1 VTYAAEETLGEEAL
15 DAMGRVVGAAT
26 PPGGLATFDGLLT
39 ATSDDPPGEDALDGL
54 VRRVLLSMLEERRT
68 RQSARA

>member
-26 PPGGLATFDGLLT
+26 PPGGSATFDGLLT
-39 ATSDDPPGEDALDGL
+39 ATNDDPPGEDALDGL